1 MPYVRTRGNQLAIV
15 HGEREPGSGK
25 VQQRILFTVYSKA
38 EALEILG
45 RGSATG
51 RSRFEDLLQ
60 GRFPELKFSW
70 KKIDRDI
77 EKNLAALPEQ
87 YEYNGARLD
96 HRFRQDL
103 CAFTRQLIQA
113 DPQELLPAAQVIQQQ
128 RHELEYLADLIHWR
142 LKLRDQKPSEWNTDN
157 PFYWRFALQGRVV
170 PPDTEEHA
178 AGFYE
183 RQEYEK
189 AEAIFRLLIDCF
201 GEYAD
206 GYNYLG
212 LIAYQQRKLDQAVSH
227 FEKTLELGRKLFPAR
242 IAKKWYWRDHH
253 TRPYMRGLRN
263 LAMTLNE
270 AAGFD
275 EALKLCDRLVD
286 ECGDDFT
293 AASYRAA
300 IFLNTG
306 KWQPAAEAARR
317 AGGEMNPSEGF
328 VEALALFELGQSE
341 DALAAFL
348 GAALHYPRAAR
359 MLVALRTP
367 APKSSEEARDHNAGV
382 SILRSLHAYLKTQSR
397 SSRMFF
403 SSVVRD
409 PRVIQLLDEIIAAVR
424 RWHEDRSGDRAAFD
438 RIKLIHS
445 REFARSEANK
455 LRDLVVPTAHNHSR
469 SVH

>member
-25 VQQRILFTVYSKA
+25 VHQRILFTVYSRA
-38 EALEILG
+38 EALEIVG
-45 RGSATG
+45 RGSSTG

-60 GRFPELKFSW
+60 RQFPQLKFSW

-77 EKNLAALPEQ
+77 EKNLTCLPER
-87 YEYNGARLD
+87 YEYSGARLED
-96 HRFRQDL
+96 RFRKDL

-113 DPQELLPAAQVIQQQ
+113 DPQELLPAAQVIQKQ
-128 RHELEYLADLIHWR
+128 RNELEYLADLIHWR
-142 LKLRDQKPSEWNTDN
+142 LKVREQKPSEWNSDN
-157 PFYWRFALQGRVV
+157 PFYWRFALQGRGV

-183 RQEYEK
+183 RQEYDK

-201 GEYAD
+201 GDYAE

-212 LIAYQQRKLDQAVSH
+212 LIAYQKRRLDQAISH
-227 FEKTLELGRKLFPAR
+227 FEKTMELGRKLFSAR
-242 IAKKWYWRDHH
+242 IAKKWYWRDHR

-263 LAMTLNE
+263 LTMTLNE
-270 AAGFD
+270 AGRFD
-275 EALKLCDRLVD
+275 EALQLCERLVD

-293 AASYRAA
+293 ATNFRAA
-300 IFLNTG
+300 IFLNMG
-306 KWQPAAEAARR
+306 KWQPATETARK

-328 VEALALFELGQSE
+328 VEALALFELGRNQ
-341 DALAAFL
+341 DALAAFI

-382 SILRSLHAYLKTQSR
+382 SLLRSVHTYLKMQSR
-397 SSRMFF
+397 TSRTFF
-403 SSVVRD
+403 RSVVRD
-409 PRVIQLLDEIIAAVR
+409 PRVSRLLDESIAAVR
-424 RWHEDRSGDRAAFD
+424 GWHEDRSGDRAAFD
-438 RIKLIHS
+438 RLKLIRS
-445 REFARSEANK
+445 REFAHSEASK
-455 LRDLVVPTAHNHSR
+455 LRDLVVPIHRGPR